1 MKQNAIVK
9 TILDNKIAEIEVTR
23 QSACG
28 HDCDKCGA
36 SCGGYEKQ
44 VVVAKAI
51 NKIGAQ
57 PGDHVQVEGD
67 NKEILGNSLIV
78 YIVPLILFFVFYA
91 IGAAISFIAAYASV
105 VGVLGFV
112 VGILIAKAYN
122 KMLITKNNIT
132 FVIVNFD

>member
-1 MKQNAIVK
+1 MRQNAIVK
-9 TILDNKIAEIEVTR
+9 KIINHNIAQIEVIR

-44 VVVAKAI
+44 VIVANAL

-57 PGDHVQVEGD
+57 PGDRVLVEGD
-67 NKEILGNSLIV
+67 NKQILGASAIV
-78 YIVPLILFFVFYA
+78 YLVPLILFFVFYA
-91 IGAAISFIAAYASV
+91 LGAVSPVAAYAAII
-105 VGVLGFV
+105 GVIGFF
-112 VGILIAKAYN
+112 VGIAFAILYS
-122 KMLITKNNIT
+122 KMLGKRNQIT

>member
-1 MKQNAIVK
+1 MRQSATVKKIV
-9 TILDNKIAEIEVTR
+9 NHNIAEIEVTR

-36 SCGGYEKQ
+36 GCGGSQRQ
-44 VVVAKAI
+44 VVLANAW

-57 PGDHVQVEGD
+57 PGDHVQVEAD
-67 NKEILGNSLIV
+67 NKKILGASTMV
-78 YIVPLILFFVFYA
+78 YVVPLILFFVFYA
-91 IGAAISFIAAYASV
+91 IGAVSPISAYAAV

-112 VGILIAKAYN
+112 VGILIAILYS
-122 KMLITKNNIT
+122 KMLGKKNQID